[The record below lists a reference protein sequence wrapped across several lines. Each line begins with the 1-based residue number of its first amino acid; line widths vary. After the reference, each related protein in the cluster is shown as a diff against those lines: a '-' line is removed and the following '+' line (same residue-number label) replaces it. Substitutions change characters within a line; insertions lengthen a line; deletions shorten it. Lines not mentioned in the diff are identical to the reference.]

1 MCAHKCVH
9 VCICIHVNVCVDLWV
24 CACMSVVCV
33 CVCVYHVLP
42 GSGRSTCRMWRPLSA
57 FSSLTCP
64 TSWGLSRDKARLTL
78 FVSGKQ
84 SDSPPLSLALLS
96 LPTPCKLAPESCS
109 SLNSPFEIKLAKL
122 MCCRFS
128 RWLLSWDTPGRR
140 AFLEIPSSSPVS

>member
-33 CVCVYHVLP
+33 CVCI
-42 GSGRSTCRMWRPLSA
+42 SRPPRQRQEYVQNVKASLSA